1 MNIENN
7 YSTLESKVLSDDKTL
22 SKKFMANVF
31 MWMFAGLLITATVAW
46 LFVRSSLMPMLIG
59 ETGLSILG
67 WIVML
72 SPFVMVLFM
81 SFGFNKMS
89 FLALMSLFIVYSALM
104 GASLSFILLIY
115 TMQTIALTFLITAG
129 MFGVMAIAGYT
140 TKIDLT
146 KFGSILFMALI
157 GLIIAS
163 VVNIFMK
170 SSGLEWI
177 ISCAGVL
184 IFTGLTAWDVQRMKK
199 ASYMEMIGTETGNKV
214 ALMGALS
221 LYLNFIN
228 LFLFLLRLV
237 GGRD

>member
-1 MNIENN
+1 MNFENN
-7 YSTLESKVLSDDKTL
+7 YSTTEQTVLSENKAI

-31 MWMFAGLLITATVAW
+31 SWMFVGLLITSGIAW
-46 LFVRSSLMPMLIG
+46 LFASSSLITLLIG
-59 ETGLSILG
+59 EKGLSLLG
-67 WIVML
+67 WIVMF
-72 SPFVMVLFM
+72 SPFIMILFM
-81 SFGFNKMS
+81 SIGFQRMS
-89 FLALMSLFIVYSALM
+89 YISLVILFTLYSMLM

-115 TMQTIALTFLITAG
+115 THQTIALTFAITAG

-163 VVNIFMK
+163 LINIFMK
-170 SSGLEWI
+170 SNGLQWI
-177 ISCAGVL
+177 ISVAGVL

-199 ASYMEMIGTETGNKV
+199 ASYASIIGTEEGNKT

-237 GGRD
+237 NGRN

>member
-7 YSTLESKVLSDDKTL
+7 YSTLESKVLSEDKTL

-31 MWMFAGLLITATVAW
+31 IWMFAGLIITASVAWMFAYSSLLHLLIT
-46 LFVRSSLMPMLIG
+46 
-59 ETGLSILG
+59 ETGLSTLG
-67 WIVML
+67 WIVMF
-72 SPFVMVLFM
+72 SPFVMVIFM

-89 FLALMSLFIVYSALM
+89 FFALMTLFLVYSALM

-115 TMQTIALTFLITAG
+115 TAQTIALTFLITAA
-129 MFGVMAIAGYT
+129 MFGAMAIAGYT

-146 KFGSILFMALI
+146 KFGSIMFMALI
-157 GLIIAS
+157 GLVIAI
-163 VVNIFMK
+163 VVNLFMK
-170 SSGLEWI
+170 SSGLQWI

-199 ASYMEMIGTETGNKV
+199 ASYMEMIGTETGNKM

-228 LFLFLLRLV
+228 LFLFLLRLI
-237 GGRD
+237 GGRN